1 MCLLCAWCQLDASGL
16 WTEGE
21 VTSPASVV
29 CAHCVPSP
37 GPGIL
42 HMKIALIPQQPC
54 KVF

>member
-1 MCLLCAWCQLDASGL
+1 MPTVRLVPARCVRPVDR
-16 WTEGE
+16 GE

-37 GPGIL
+37 GPSIL